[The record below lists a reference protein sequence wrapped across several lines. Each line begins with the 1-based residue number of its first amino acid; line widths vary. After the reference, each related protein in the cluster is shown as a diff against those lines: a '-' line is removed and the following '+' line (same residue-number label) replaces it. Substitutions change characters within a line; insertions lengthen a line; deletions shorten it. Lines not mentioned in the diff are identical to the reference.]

1 MESRLI
7 RQVSLIPEDQLALK
21 AVYGPLGQD
30 LTHIYTVRGVVVSRL
45 QITKIDGDRSYRLC
59 VFPDF
64 SQRWVNE
71 GNLIG
76 KRINRY
82 AGGIK

>member
-7 RQVSLIPEDQLALK
+7 RAVSMIPEDLLALA
-21 AVYGPLGQD
+21 AVYGPLGHD
-30 LTHIYTVRGVVVSRL
+30 LTHIYTVKGVVVSRM
-45 QITKIDGDRSYRLC
+45 QITKTEGGRSYRLC
-59 VFPDF
+59 IFPDF